1 MNSHNAFSNRTHLRF
16 YTTHAS
22 RLAQDYE
29 SVDPSHIHR
38 AWRDHLP
45 TPPAR
50 AMDVGAGTGRDAA
63 WLAGVGH
70 EVLAVEPSA
79 GMRAE
84 GNARHPS
91 ERIRWID
98 DVLPGLP
105 AVREMDERFD
115 LILLSAVWMHVP
127 AAERSFAL
135 ETLAALT
142 APGGRVVVT
151 LRFGPSPDERE
162 FHPVSAAELRRLARP
177 LGLSAVMET
186 EPNADQMGRRS
197 VRWQTLVLGKPCC
210 PAP

>member
-1 MNSHNAFSNRTHLRF
+1 MLDDIFRF
-16 YTTHAS
+16 YTNHAS

-29 SVDPSHIHR
+29 SVDPNHIHR

-63 WLAGVGH
+63 WLAGLGH

-142 APGGRVVVT
+142 APGGRIVVT
-151 LRFGPSPDERE
+151 LRFGPSPDARE
-162 FHPVSAAELRRLARP
+162 FHPVSAAELQRLGKR
-177 LGLSAVMET
+177 LGLSVVMET
-186 EPNADQMGRRS
+186 APNADQLDRRG
-197 VRWQTLVLGKPCC
+197 VRWQTVVME
-210 PAP
+210 APSNSPP